1 MNFDYAFA
9 WSILPDLLPGLW
21 VTFRIVICGFICA
34 LVLGTVIAMVQRLS
48 CPSLR
53 AFCDTWLAFFRN
65 TPLLVQLY
73 FLFFAL
79 PLAGIALPAEL
90 TGILGLGFYYGAYIA
105 EALRGAIN
113 KVDRGQWE
121 AARALD
127 LPSIYI
133 WRDIILPQALKPLL
147 PLLGNYLIGMFKET
161 PLLAIITIPELF
173 QAARQIAGLT
183 YRYTEPY
190 TLMAILFLGISLP
203 VSLLFKFMERRGSH
217 DHFK

>member
-21 VTFRIVICGFICA
+21 VTFKVVLCGFLCA
-34 LVLGTVIAMVQRLS
+34 LALGIALALLQRIPFTPLTKL
-48 CPSLR
+48 CH
-53 AFCDTWLAFFRN
+53 AWLAFFRN

-79 PLAGIALPAEL
+79 PL
-90 TGILGLGFYYGAYIA
+90 TGITFPAIFTGVLGLGLYYSAYIA
-105 EALRGAIN
+105 DALRGAIN

-121 AARALD
+121 AAQALD
-127 LPSIYI
+127 LSHYHI

-147 PLLGNYLIGMFKET
+147 PVLGNYLIGMFKET

-173 QAARQIAGLT
+173 QAARQVAGLT

-190 TLMAILFLGISLP
+190 TLMALLFLGISLP
-203 VSLLFKFMERRGSH
+203 VSLLFKFLERRGSH
-217 DHFK
+217 DNAQ